1 MEATH
6 NHRIM
11 SANNVIP
18 FVAGYIVTVV
28 KLMSTWTDVNT
39 LLSIDVYQFVLMY
52 GAKIMSTLFFGLFGG
67 AMGMLGKDL
76 YRVIKRVSINFVQK
90 CREKR
95 LKK

>member
-1 MEATH
+1 
-6 NHRIM
+6 M